1 MAAIISW
8 QFMGWP
14 ASWST
19 LAAAS
24 RALSLL
30 SWNAAFFA
38 WGAGFADL
46 GIVVSAESGALWA
59 LVPWFLTFP
68 CLWDWGLAA
77 PFPLQGI
84 VGRRLRGTSAPAAS
98 NSAVFTRAGS
108 VPASSPA

>member
-68 CLWDWGLAA
+68 CFLDWGLAA
-77 PFPLQGI
+77 PFPLKGI
-84 VGRRLRGTSAPAAS
+84 VRWWLPGTSAPVVS
-98 NSAVFTRAGS
+98 NSAVLST
-108 VPASSPA
+108 V